1 MKTLKQ
7 EIKELKTGYEK
18 IFKVDYENEYKKRK
32 IEYIV
37 VRKSKLK
44 GLEIYLYTP
53 TEISYEEIR
62 NNFTEFSLYDQSKID
77 Y

>member
-18 IFKVDYENEYKKRK
+18 IFKIDYED
-32 IEYIV
+32 IYITI
-37 VRKSKLK
+37 RKSKLK
-44 GLEIYLYTP
+44 GLEMFIEAT
-53 TEISYEEIR
+53 ISHEEIK
-62 NNFTEFSLYDQSKID
+62 NNFTEFSLYDESKID

>member
-7 EIKELKTGYEK
+7 EIKDLKVGYEK
-18 IFKVDYENEYKKRK
+18 IFKVDYEDEF
-32 IEYIV
+32 IT

-44 GLEIYLYTP
+44 GLEIYINDTCI
-53 TEISYEEIR
+53 TYEEIK
-62 NNFTEFSLYDQSKID
+62 NNFTEFSIYDQSKID

>member
-18 IFKVDYENEYKKRK
+18 IFKIDYED
-32 IEYIV
+32 IYITI
-37 VRKSKLK
+37 RKSKLK
-44 GLEIYLYTP
+44 GLEIFIEAT
-53 TEISYEEIR
+53 ISYEEIK
-62 NNFTEFSLYDQSKID
+62 NNFTEFSLYDESKID

>member
-18 IFKVDYENEYKKRK
+18 IFKADNKNEY
-32 IEYIV
+32 II

-44 GLEIYLYTP
+44 GLEIYFYCGWADT
-53 TEISYEEIR
+53 TIEISYKEIK
-62 NNFTEFSLYDQSKID
+62 NNATKFSLYDQSKID

>member
-18 IFKVDYENEYKKRK
+18 IFKVDYED
-32 IEYIV
+32 EYIT

-44 GLEIYLYTP
+44 GLEIYVNNSWDDKT
-53 TEISYEEIR
+53 TEISYEEIK

>member
-18 IFKVDYENEYKKRK
+18 IFKVDYED
-32 IEYIV
+32 EYIII
-37 VRKSKLK
+37 RKSKLK
-44 GLEIYLYTP
+44 GLEIYFYCGWADETI
-53 TEISYEEIR
+53 EISYEEIR
-62 NNFTEFSLYDQSKID
+62 NNCTEFSLYDQSKID

>member
-18 IFKVDYENEYKKRK
+18 IFKVDYEDEYLT
-32 IEYIV
+32 I
-37 VRKSKLK
+37 RKSKLK
-44 GLEIYLYTP
+44 GLEIFIHDSWHDESAT
-53 TEISYEEIR
+53 ISYEEIK
-62 NNFTEFSLYDQSKID
+62 NNFTEFSLYDESKID

>member
-7 EIKELKTGYEK
+7 EIKELKVGYEK
-18 IFKVDYENEYKKRK
+18 IFKIDYENEY
-32 IEYIV
+32 IS

-44 GLEIYLYTP
+44 GLEIYVNYSWYGESVAIT
-53 TEISYEEIR
+53 YEEIR
-62 NNFTEFSLYDQSKID
+62 NNFTAFSLYNESKID

>member
-18 IFKVDYENEYKKRK
+18 IFKIDYED
-32 IEYIV
+32 EYITI
-37 VRKSKLK
+37 RKSKLK
-44 GLEIYLYTP
+44 GLEIFIYYAWHDESAT
-53 TEISYEEIR
+53 ISYEEIK
-62 NNFTEFSLYDQSKID
+62 NNFTEFSLYDESKID